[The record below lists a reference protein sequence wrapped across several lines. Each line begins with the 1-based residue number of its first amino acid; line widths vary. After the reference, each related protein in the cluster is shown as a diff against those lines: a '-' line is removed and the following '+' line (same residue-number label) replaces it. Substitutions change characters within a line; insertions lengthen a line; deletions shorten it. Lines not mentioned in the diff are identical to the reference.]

1 MQISYKHI
9 CKITIPVLVSLLVE
23 YLIGFTDTAYLGR
36 VGETELAASALAGTY
51 YMIIYMIGFGFSIG
65 AQILIA
71 RYNGSRQYSRTGEV
85 FTQGTIFLLLVATL
99 LFTLSYLYLDVYVK
113 GVRKVESLGL
123 YLVPETTP
131 IDRQQNN
138 HARQVAEKIKA
149 ERILALQNHG
159 VRQWD
164 KVKRSCIALVD
175 FLKEY
180 EQEKFGFS
188 TSTLKGRRDLR
199 LKIETYLKEANCP
212 DIVLANVD
220 VDFCRGFIDFLRYAK
235 NGVRKDGSVISNGAA
250 HHHQAV
256 LNGALNK
263 AVRDGILSANPLKS
277 ISAKE
282 KYQPTESMREYLTLE
297 EMKAAMAAP
306 CPHEDV
312 KRAFLFSCFT
322 GLRLSDV
329 RSLTWGK
336 IVKAPDGKTLYI
348 RIKMQKTQKLINVPL
363 SKEAVDCLNP
373 KENPE
378 EPIFT
383 LPTGTSN
390 IERNIEKWM
399 QNAQIDKHITYHCS
413 RHTAAT
419 MLLTLGADI
428 YTTSKLLGHANVNT
442 TAIYAK
448 IVDQKKVE
456 TVNLVDDFFS
466 KQPQTEGNR

>member
-1 MQISYKHI
+1 MQ
-9 CKITIPVLVSLLVE
+9 
-23 YLIGFTDTAYLGR
+23 GR
-36 VGETELAASALAGTY
+36 L
-51 YMIIYMIGFGFSIG
+51 
-65 AQILIA
+65 
-71 RYNGSRQYSRTGEV
+71 
-85 FTQGTIFLLLVATL
+85 
-99 LFTLSYLYLDVYVK
+99 
-113 GVRKVESLGL
+113 
-123 YLVPETTP
+123 P
-131 IDRQQNN
+131 
-138 HARQVAEKIKA
+138 EKIKA

-312 KRAFLFSCFT
+312 KRAFLFSCFSR
-322 GLRLSDV
+322 LRLSDV

-336 IVKAPDGKTLYI
+336 IVKAPDGKTLYY
-348 RIKMQKTQKLINVPL
+348 KDKDQK
-363 SKEAVDCLNP
+363 NP
-373 KENPE
+373 KADKRAVIKRGCRLPE
-378 EPIFT
+378 PQRESRRTDF
-383 LPTGTSN
+383 
-390 IERNIEKWM
+390 
-399 QNAQIDKHITYHCS
+399 HI
-413 RHTAAT
+413 
-419 MLLTLGADI
+419 AD
-428 YTTSKLLGHANVNT
+428 G
-442 TAIYAK
+442 
-448 IVDQKKVE
+448 
-456 TVNLVDDFFS
+456 DF
-466 KQPQTEGNR
+466 